1 MEEKNIEEL
10 SSHCETCVTK
20 PCQIGCPLN
29 NDITQAISYAKEKEF
44 EQAYLTLS
52 KTSVLMSV
60 CSRICPKEEQCENS
74 CVKKVSFTPVQIGA
88 IEQIIGD
95 MGINYSWN
103 IKPLPKTKY
112 KVAVI
117 GSGPASLT
125 CAAFLRR
132 YGVQVKI
139 FEKHNHLGGL
149 LIHGIPDFRLPR
161 EITEK
166 TIESI
171 LNEEIE
177 VRYGREL
184 GKNLQL
190 SDLEK
195 DFHAIF
201 IGIGANQPKR
211 INLKGST
218 KTGVYYANEFLENK
232 QDINFQEKTIAVYGG
247 GNTAM
252 DIARIAKREG
262 ASKVYLIYRKDESF
276 LSAFKNEIE
285 SAKEEGIEFLL
296 QTCIQEIKGE
306 NHVESIIIQRTIFEE
321 NELILVENSEMELQ
335 CDYVFLAL
343 GSQSSKEVE
352 SLGLELTEDKKIKTN
367 LFGQTSNPKVYAGG
381 DITKT
386 KSTVAFAAR
395 SGRNAA
401 YEILKQFKIWK

>member
-44 EQAYLTLS
+44 EQAYLTLA

-60 CSRICPKEEQCENS
+60 CSRICPREEQCENS

-149 LIHGIPDFRLPR
+149 LVHGIPDFRLPR

-232 QDINFQEKTIAVYGG
+232 QEINFQEKTIAVYGG

-306 NHVESIIIQRTIFEE
+306 NHVESILVQRTILEE
-321 NELILVENSEMELQ
+321 NELIFVENSEMELQ

-343 GSQSSKEVE
+343 GSQASKEVE

-401 YEILKQFKIWK
+401 YEILKQLKIWK